1 MSNDFFVTFDNIE
14 QKQPVVDFSDVESL
28 NSELFNPYSDTNLQI
43 TGTSFAPKKGLYDSL
58 LGTVSSQ
65 PTSQT
70 GQIEQTQQSGST
82 SNIKFSNAPK
92 DALNR
97 AVYVAKRLVE
107 KGGFSKVQAA
117 AIAGTMID
125 ENKCNPS
132 SYMKAEAAGK
142 GASGTR
148 GNNRYGAG
156 IGSWTGDYKLRVLQQ
171 SGYNPSTKV
180 ETLSMDQQI
189 DMFIRDTQTGHKKY
203 YDALRRC
210 QSIEDAS
217 ATSVLITG
225 GVGKSKNWDTHP
237 TQEDAKR
244 LSDWY
249 GASNDRRFGKSPYHW
264 NLDKRRLDYSRQVL
278 KYL

>member
-1 MSNDFFVTFDNIE
+1 MSNDNLVTFNNIE
-14 QKQPVVDFSDVESL
+14 PQNLNFILNLPKQLLD
-28 NSELFNPYSDTNLQI
+28 NTYINPYSNINLKIPDGFGFLDNVLQNV
-43 TGTSFAPKKGLYDSL
+43 KD
-58 LGTVSSQ
+58 
-65 PTSQT
+65 SQT
-70 GQIEQTQQSGST
+70 VPIEDEEVIDDER
-82 SNIKFSNAPK
+82 NKDIAVKFSNAPK
-92 DALNR
+92 DVLNR
-97 AVYVAKRLVE
+97 AVYVAKRLIE

-117 AIAGTMID
+117 AIAGTTID
-125 ENKCNPS
+125 ENKCNPA

-148 GNNRYGAG
+148 GSNRYGAG

-171 SGYNPSTKV
+171 SGYNPSTKI